1 MLWTGQRGGDARVM
15 GPQNI
20 RSKRLVVTQ
29 EKTRATVSL
38 PILPALASS
47 IMATKSGALVFILSE
62 HGKPH
67 SRTGFGNKFPH
78 WCDEAGLNECSAH
91 GLRQAAARRFSDAEA
106 SKQQITAWRSAERLV
121 GKEGDRT

>member
-62 HGKPH
+62 HGKTY
-67 SRTGFGNKFPH
+67 SRKGFGNKFRQ
-78 WCDEAGLNECSAH
+78 WGEQGGLNRCSAH
-91 GLRQAAARRFSDAEA
+91 GHKKEAGRRFTDTGGT
-106 SKQQITAWRSAERLV
+106 KQKKQ
-121 GKEGDRT
+121 DRTAVNTKSKGPN